1 MRETERLINKYKAQ
15 LPHMREKVSAAL
27 VLLLVAVVMMVSS
40 SFAWIVLSTNP
51 EIKGM
56 NTTITANGNLEIA
69 LANGAEITLPE
80 DSAVGDSGKDL
91 LRKNITWGNLINL
104 GDPVYGLENIV
115 LRPATL
121 NTNSLLESPL
131 YAAGYGADGRVDTL
145 ESDFAFAAWDAAT
158 QKFLAQNVN
167 YGVRTIASVIYGDA
181 GGDTALANRVDSA
194 NIKIKS
200 AQTDLQNIA
209 TSSQIDDLGV
219 LMQQYVQEMVDQ
231 KLGSAEKEIKI
242 DPEHLES
249 IYEMMSKLKGNMEL
263 IADALAETYNIQLIR
278 RMGNGYYEANK
289 FTGDQLLNLT
299 QAEINAKIATKNDK
313 GEAAVVPA
321 NKNWLTTL
329 RTKYTNLKA
338 DIAKLDALRGRNDV
352 IWENLATTAEE
363 DKKPELYPIVNN
375 VVNIATSKIDG
386 TALGSLGGSAILDL
400 AGKSSVVVEV
410 QSGYLKDVD
419 QLSGTKVQSKSIS
432 LKVSVYG
439 MSKRMSGTVITYAS
453 NAKNTEKFM
462 LATEYNQAISGATN
476 YKGTDPIAK
485 DTFGMALDFFVR
497 TNAANS
503 HLILQGS
510 PVYEEREEIVTRT
523 INNKSYNIYTI
534 TFDGEQYSAY
544 LEGDTYYYYDLEY
557 GVPGD
562 AMGTTTEITN
572 ATLLKETV
580 KYVVGYNGVNRVWDS
595 SENVMLDGD
604 STTQGAGSC
613 YTFYASSPEDQ
624 EKSLQLL
631 RHFCIAFVDQN
642 GNLLATAYMD
652 VDNRFE
658 ATGKVTVPLVLSTT
672 SNSITGSDGNP
683 IYTITSLNQNEATF
697 ISALV
702 YLDGVGLTNDQVL
715 AAGEIQGQLNLQF
728 GTTADL
734 DAMDDPI
741 LMESKC
747 SVSAVME
754 GDTTVPFDTPT
765 PALLTKTVVVT
776 VDGYTPS
783 RVEAYFLRE
792 INSTQGIRQTKMVFE
807 VNAEG
812 KWVGQHTFE
821 SPGRY
826 ILREVFL
833 DGVAYELSHEPLVFS
848 VEGFTINSL
857 TCVDN
862 GKTFMTTNKNYE
874 TSLSLTF
881 ASNDPKKLPTSVKG
895 AFIHQD
901 TGNRTTVYFTRKVGG
916 EWVGTAD
923 FRTSGDYVMD
933 YLELDGQYFGL
944 EERNHISLKLYLG
957 LSASVYADHTNFG
970 LENNETRDVN
980 MSLIIK
986 DDSGER
992 IGGLNNVWL
1001 YYSNNG
1007 SGVQE
1012 QGLSAKM
1019 VWNASAQSYQGVF
1032 HVAKAGI
1039 YKYSYVSIDIQ
1050 GENNSLNEAA
1060 IAPTITAIS
1069 SNPPKYVSKEGF
1081 GEVFALNNS
1090 AKFAVRMKNA
1100 NSATLDAAL
1109 KNESGATYYVR
1120 GVMSDEGDE
1129 QVFTFVLPIIE
1140 GSQSGTWTLERL
1152 YMTNIYGGRD
1162 NTLYDG
1168 SIENGP
1174 DTATETKPLYTVADN
1189 YYIKWLEWTIDD
1201 ITAEGETTETTIRVV
1216 SDINVAFSDSALN
1229 TSKEF
1234 GKTDGK
1240 VTATFGTTHTLGNLE
1255 LDITAGS
1262 DKKPLSDYGISV
1274 KNIELKYNYD
1284 QSGVTNS
1291 GGTVT
1296 NTFGSYKMDS
1306 TNWINLTS
1314 VTNTEYIYNTIVS
1327 NSGSKYVISTNENRK
1342 NISIAGRYKSTG
1354 KIVITVEDAN
1364 GTTKNIEQN
1373 ITTPVFTVWS
1383 KAMSVTIKGFAP
1395 QGPHTTSNKAKDAIV
1410 NVESKREG
1418 NVITIYCEASK
1429 SGNNISYDTYPY
1441 VDLTLSD
1448 MGDKA
1453 DSVEMVFAR
1462 EGGGTTYLYTA
1473 AQMSGE
1479 TNKYLWESSGDCK
1492 RYIGRYKPAR
1502 TCSSATF
1509 EGTGRLTA
1517 NSIAIKMGDYTYTMA
1532 VDAITINNPD
1542 A

>member
-145 ESDFAFAAWDAAT
+145 ESDFAFAGWDAAT

-181 GGDTALANRVDSA
+181 GGDTALANRVESA

-219 LMQQYVQEMVDQ
+219 LMQQYVQEMVNQ

-242 DPEHLES
+242 DPEHLDS
-249 IYEMMSKLKGNMEL
+249 IYEMMTKLKGNMEL

-338 DIAKLDALRGRNDV
+338 DIAKLDALRGRTDV

-439 MSKRMSGTVITYAS
+439 MSKKMSGTVITYAS

-497 TNAANS
+497 TNSVNS

-562 AMGTTTEITN
+562 AMGTTEEITN

-624 EKSLQLL
+624 QKSLMLL
-631 RHFCIAFVDQN
+631 SHFRIAFVDQN

-672 SNSITGSDGNP
+672 SNSFTGSDGNP

-933 YLELDGQYFGL
+933 YLELDDQYFGL

-957 LSASVYADHTNFG
+957 LTASVYADHTNFA
-970 LENNETRDVN
+970 LETDEIRDIN

-992 IGGLNNVWL
+992 IGGLDNVWL

-1012 QGLSAKM
+1012 QGLSEKM
-1019 VWNASAQSYQGVF
+1019 VWNPSAQAYQGIF
-1032 HVAKAGI
+1032 RLSKAGI
-1039 YKYSYVSIDIQ
+1039 YNYSYVSIDIQ

-1100 NSATLDAAL
+1100 DSATLDAAL

-1140 GSQSGTWTLERL
+1140 GNQSGTWTLDRL
-1152 YMTNIYGGRD
+1152 YMTNVYGGRD

-1262 DKKPLSDYGISV
+1262 SKKPLSDYGINV
-1274 KNIELKYNYD
+1274 TKIKLNYSFD
-1284 QSGVTNS
+1284 STSAKPAS

-1296 NTFGSYKMDS
+1296 NTFGSYTMDS
-1306 TNWINLTS
+1306 ASWTNLTS
-1314 VTNTEYIYNTIVS
+1314 TAQTSYELLS
-1327 NSGSKYVISTNENRK
+1327 NNGSKYTIKPNENTK
-1342 NISIAGRYKSTG
+1342 NISIAGMYKTDG
-1354 KIVITVEDAN
+1354 KVEITLEDESGKQVVIQENINAGNAPSYTVFSVAPTVKFTETDPAVGTSFKVQKSPGADETENKSNTISADGLSATCYFEAKSSGCDCNGFDASYITVELVSGGNKFKSGSFVIKSA
-1364 GTTKNIEQN
+1364 GTASDMT
-1373 ITTPVFTVWS
+1373 FTFS
-1383 KAMSVTIKGFAP
+1383 STSVT
-1395 QGPHTTSNKAKDAIV
+1395 
-1410 NVESKREG
+1410 SKQAVG
-1418 NVITIYCEASK
+1418 SG
-1429 SGNNISYDTYPY
+1429 GNNPTYIGTNAKGTQIILTDNNDISYTFTLP
-1441 VDLTLSD
+1441 VEKQLSLTCT
-1448 MGDKA
+1448 
-1453 DSVEMVFAR
+1453 R
-1462 EGGGTTYLYTA
+1462 
-1473 AQMSGE
+1473 
-1479 TNKYLWESSGDCK
+1479 
-1492 RYIGRYKPAR
+1492 
-1502 TCSSATF
+1502 
-1509 EGTGRLTA
+1509 
-1517 NSIAIKMGDYTYTMA
+1517 
-1532 VDAITINNPD
+1532 
-1542 A
+1542 